1 MRGDVGF
8 HAIRIVRLSVL
19 SFSRSYD
26 LAFASILLSF
36 M

>member
-26 LAFASILLSF
+26 LAASILLSF